1 MIPAHSEKDPV
12 EACYQL
18 SVRALTQAPTAS
30 GFRRRLFCVMLGLDG
45 SGKTTLARHLAE
57 HIGST
62 MPPLGLRYF
71 HFIPTSSSRPLFP
84 WPDQVA
90 EPKKREPSRGTGGR
104 LASIA
109 RLVRNWIRALWA
121 LGVRSRHFGG
131 VLLGDRYLYNYILDP
146 ASVRYFGP
154 AWLAARF
161 LQLAPRP
168 DLLFILET
176 TPDIL
181 LQRKR
186 ELPPDEIRAQSAI
199 LREFPFAAARVIRL
213 DATRA
218 PGELAQECLRE
229 ILLTSEKR

>member
-1 MIPAHSEKDPV
+1 
-12 EACYQL
+12 
-18 SVRALTQAPTAS
+18 
-30 GFRRRLFCVMLGLDG
+30 
-45 SGKTTLARHLAE
+45 
-57 HIGST
+57 
-62 MPPLGLRYF
+62 
-71 HFIPTSSSRPLFP
+71 
-84 WPDQVA
+84 VA
-90 EPKKREPSRGTGGR
+90 EPKKREATRKIGGQ

-154 AWLAARF
+154 GRLAARF

-176 TPDIL
+176 TPEIL
-181 LQRKR
+181 LQRKK
-186 ELPPDEIRAQSAI
+186 ELPPEEIRAQSAV
-199 LREFPFAAARVIRL
+199 LREFPFVAGRVVRL

-229 ILLTSEKR
+229 IRFASEKR

>member
-12 EACYQL
+12 EAGYQL
-18 SVRALTQAPTAS
+18 SLRALTQAPTAP

-57 HIGST
+57 HLGST
-62 MPPLGLRYF
+62 TPPLGLRYF
-71 HFIPTSSSRPLFP
+71 HFMPTSSSRPLFP
-84 WPDQVA
+84 WPNQVA
-90 EPKKREPSRGTGGR
+90 ESKKREATRKIGGQ

-154 AWLAARF
+154 ARLAARF

-168 DLLFILET
+168 DLLLILET
-176 TPDIL
+176 TPETL
-181 LQRKR
+181 LQRKQ
-186 ELPPDEIRAQSAI
+186 ELSPEEIRSQSAI
-199 LREFPFAAARVIRL
+199 LREFPFVAGRVVRL
-213 DATRA
+213 DSTRA
-218 PGELAQECLRE
+218 PGELAQDCLRE
-229 ILLTSEKR
+229 IQLTAENK